1 VKPDNNAVILLVE
14 DDRVDIMTVQ
24 RALRKINVS
33 NPLYVART
41 GVEALGMLR
50 GDGFPKIEPTPSLIL
65 LDLNL
70 PKMGGIEFL
79 KELRADPQLR
89 DMQVKV
95 LTSSNEPRDRAAAF
109 EYEVDDYI
117 VKPHSFAEFSKAI
130 AIILAD
136 WSGENAD

>member
-1 VKPDNNAVILLVE
+1 MPGNDDIILLVE

-24 RALRKINVS
+24 RAMKKIDVS
-33 NPLYVART
+33 NPLCIART

-50 GDGFPKIEPTPSLIL
+50 GDGYPKIEPMPSLIL

-79 KELRADPQLR
+79 KELRADPAL
-89 DMQVKV
+89 MTLHVIV
-95 LTSSNEPRDRAAAF
+95 LTSSNEPGDRAAAF

-117 VKPHSFAEFSKAI
+117 VKPHSFDDFASAMS
-130 AIILAD
+130 IILAD